1 MSLFATGRTTG
12 TVVDSGYGITHTVPI
27 YEGFAIPHA
36 TTEVPLC
43 GQGLTEY
50 MVQLWEEKARAPPR
64 CWQVE
69 LGAEDLAEAEIF
81 KIKYSR
87 VASDYDAELKSAN
100 EGHGAAID
108 YKLPDGN
115 TITVREELIR
125 IPEMLFQPGLQ
136 NQSGEDGLQKHTFD
150 SILKCEPDIKRDLF
164 KNIVLAGGCTMFKGM
179 QERMRKEITALAPS
193 NMTPGVES
201 PADRKYSCWLG
212 GAILSQIKKFEDMW
226 ITKKDYD
233 SVGE

>member
-1 MSLFATGRTTG
+1 
-12 TVVDSGYGITHTVPI
+12 
-27 YEGFAIPHA
+27 
-36 TTEVPLC
+36 
-43 GQGLTEY
+43 
-50 MVQLWEEKARAPPR
+50 
-64 CWQVE
+64 
-69 LGAEDLAEAEIF
+69 
-81 KIKYSR
+81 
-87 VASDYDAELKSAN
+87 
-100 EGHGAAID
+100 
-108 YKLPDGN
+108 
-115 TITVREELIR
+115 
-125 IPEMLFQPGLQ
+125 MLFQPGLQ